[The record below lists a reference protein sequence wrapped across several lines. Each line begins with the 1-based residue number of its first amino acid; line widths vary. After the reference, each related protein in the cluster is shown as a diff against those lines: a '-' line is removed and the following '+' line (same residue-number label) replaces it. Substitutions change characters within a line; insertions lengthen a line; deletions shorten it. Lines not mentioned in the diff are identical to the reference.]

1 MEKWKECKLKD
12 IIEFN
17 PKESI
22 PKGSTAKKIEM
33 TQLTPFCR
41 DVIGYTK
48 EVFYSGTKFRNGD
61 TIMARITPCLENGK
75 TAKISLLNDN
85 EIGFGSTEYIVLRAK
100 KGIANADYI
109 YYLATSSAVR
119 EGAIKS
125 MVGSSGR
132 QRVQLDVVKNLEI
145 SCPSYT
151 EQQKLTKLLRLL
163 DDKIELNRQINT
175 NLLLLFL
182 MLFVLLWIF
191 LSR

>member
-1 MEKWKECKLKD
+1 MENWRECKLED

-22 PKGSTAKKIEM
+22 SKGSTAKKIEM
-33 TQLTPFCR
+33 TQLSPFCR

-75 TAKISLLNDN
+75 TAKISLLNDS

-100 KGIANADYI
+100 RGIADADYV

-119 EGAIKS
+119 ECAIKS

-132 QRVQLDVVKNLEI
+132 QRVQLDVVKNLKI
-145 SCPSYT
+145 FCPSCT
-151 EQQKLTKLLRLL
+151 EQKKLAQLLMLL
-163 DDKIELNRQINT
+163 DDKIELNRRINT

-182 MLFVLLWIF
+182 MLFVLLWIVF
-191 LSR
+191 K

>member
-61 TIMARITPCLENGK
+61 TIMARITPCLE
-75 TAKISLLNDN
+75 
-85 EIGFGSTEYIVLRAK
+85 
-100 KGIANADYI
+100 
-109 YYLATSSAVR
+109 
-119 EGAIKS
+119 
-125 MVGSSGR
+125 MVK
-132 QRVQLDVVKNLEI
+132 QLK
-145 SCPSYT
+145 
-151 EQQKLTKLLRLL
+151 
-163 DDKIELNRQINT
+163 
-175 NLLLLFL
+175 FL
-182 MLFVLLWIF
+182 Y
-191 LSR
+191 